1 MNDAT
6 HTAKARNEY
15 RTLRASCA
23 RHSAARFDELA
34 RNITHELSDG
44 EDVTPGDWL
53 HAARILVSG
62 YDCA

>member
-34 RNITHELSDG
+34 CIIAHELSDG
-44 EDVTPGDWL
+44 EDMLPADWV
-53 HAARILVSG
+53 HAAQILVSG
-62 YDCA
+62 RDFA